1 LGERGLG
8 QGILVHFGKNGV
20 TVFDHFDL
28 QVELQAFEMA
38 GLSFAVVGAEG
49 FFGGAPIFQGFD
61 GDFEQFAGALEIA
74 VVLVDLVEGV
84 NFGVKGVSSFHDW
97 FVLC

>member
-1 LGERGLG
+1 MGERGLG
-8 QGILVHFGKNGV
+8 QGILVHLGEDGV
-20 TVFDHFDL
+20 AAFDHFDL

-38 GLSFAVVGAEG
+38 RLAFAVVGAEG

-61 GDFEQFAGALEIA
+61 GDFELFAGALEIA

-84 NFGVKGVSSFHDW
+84 NFGVQGVSSFHGWD
-97 FVLC
+97 VLC

>member
-1 LGERGLG
+1 MGERGLG

-20 TVFDHFDL
+20 TAFDHFDL
-28 QVELQAFEMA
+28 EVELQAFELA
-38 GLSFAVVGAEG
+38 GLSFAVVGAER
-49 FFGGAPIFQGFD
+49 FFGSAPFFQGFD
-61 GDFEQFAGALEIA
+61 GDYELFAGALEIA

-84 NFGVKGVSSFHDW
+84 DFGVEGVSSFHDW